1 MRTTPIEIVVHGSV
15 IAEDHGYLV
24 IGGED
29 AVCFFVDTDGAD
41 WIGCTDRNGVPALD
55 LSKDDDY
62 RPTTIEFAE
71 FKNSRIHSVTAGK
84 TVSVALVREAALDEV
99 ISSTTGIK
107 FWR

>member
-1 MRTTPIEIVVHGSV
+1 MEIVHCDVKMANV
-15 IAEDHGYLV
+15 LV
-24 IGGED
+24 EERDGQHRGIL
-29 AVCFFVDTDGAD
+29 TDF
-41 WIGCTDRNGVPALD
+41 D

-71 FKNSRIHSVTAGK
+71 FKNWRIHSVTAGK